1 MIVGV
6 PKEIKTREYRVGMT
20 PAIAKAYIDAQ
31 HQVLVEKGAGEG
43 AGITDADYEK
53 VGAKIVK
60 GADELWKRAEMIVKV
75 KEPIEPEYK
84 RMQPGQ
90 IIYTYF
96 HLAAVPELA
105 KVLLARKIAAVA
117 YETIQPEDGSLPLL
131 KPMVFFAVTLTLIGN
146 LQLFEEPY
154 ILVDSEKGVAQSVM
168 TSAIFMYRLA
178 FADGDFGTASAVSWI
193 LFLIIAGLTWANSR
207 LFGGGRSA

>member
-20 PAIAKAYIDAQ
+20 PAIAKAYVTAGHTVFI
-31 HQVLVEKGAGEG
+31 EKAAGEG
-43 AGITDADYEK
+43 AGITDGEYER
-53 VGAKIVK
+53 VGAKIIK
-60 GADELWKRAEMIVKV
+60 SADELWKRAEMIVKV

-84 RMQPGQ
+84 RMQSEQ

-105 KVLLARKIAAVA
+105 KVLLAKKIAAVA

-131 KPMVFFAVTLTLIGN
+131 RPM
-146 LQLFEEPY
+146 
-154 ILVDSEKGVAQSVM
+154 SEVAGKM
-168 TSAIFMYRLA
+168 AIQV
-178 FADGDFGTASAVSWI
+178 GAS
-193 LFLIIAGLTWANSR
+193 
-207 LFGGGRSA
+207 